1 MGFTRKFEEFNAII
15 YQKDKLNQL
24 SVIKESFLYTT
35 FTVDAVDRLVDRGIV
50 KAKAERIAKEISE
63 ELNGDSNSASLGIY
77 MDATLYFACDVMDSD
92 LFDKIVPT
100 MNKLYKRIEEGLY
113 LSSDGMYLSL
123 GRNKTIRFIAIDSI
137 PHISITDD

>member
-1 MGFTRKFEEFNAII
+1 MSKALEIRRKQNEDRKRFLRILMNMLQIKKINCKRDEGDEYTCKFDTRYRDEALDVIAKMGFTRKFEEFNAII

-63 ELNGDSNSASLGIY
+63 ELN
-77 MDATLYFACDVMDSD
+77 SD
-92 LFDKIVPT
+92 
-100 MNKLYKRIEEGLY
+100 
-113 LSSDGMYLSL
+113 
-123 GRNKTIRFIAIDSI
+123 
-137 PHISITDD
+137 